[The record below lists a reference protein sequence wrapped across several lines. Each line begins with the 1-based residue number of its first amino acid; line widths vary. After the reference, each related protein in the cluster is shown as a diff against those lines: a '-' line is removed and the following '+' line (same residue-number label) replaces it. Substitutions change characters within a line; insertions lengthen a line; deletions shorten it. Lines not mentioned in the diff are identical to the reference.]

1 MPARKKKAQE
11 AESGP
16 QTQSGPAGQPA
27 SPGGQ
32 PARADGQPMAN
43 GGQPALANGQPMA
56 NGGQPSGGAPLG
68 DAAPPG
74 GARLPIGAAG
84 QPTPSGGVLRS
95 LRNWR
100 VRSRLM
106 ALIAIPTIA
115 AVVLGGSSIVASWQ
129 SAVAYQRVA
138 QLASLSSRLTG
149 VAYQLEAE
157 RDYTVSYIAGGSTSG
172 RAAVLAGHPSAG
184 QNALSLVKLQ
194 YAETNAKVAQVRA
207 GLGVLS
213 SGYPAAV
220 TLAAR
225 SVSLELASLNSLRAA
240 ALHTDLP
247 PLTVIND
254 YSNIIN
260 ALFGLDDQVALSSSN
275 SQLAS
280 TARAFGQI
288 ARVEN
293 EYSIQRAIVMYAL
306 TAGQYAPGMETLLTG
321 SVLRYDADYS
331 EFRNFA
337 TVQQQNE
344 FNSAMSGSLQ
354 GTFNSDRQIVIA
366 YGQTHSSFS
375 GAPIVAQDW
384 FGAASETISQV
395 HLFEQELV
403 QSALARATQLRQN
416 AIISAVVVGAAVLL
430 LLLLSLLLTVV
441 VGRSLVRPLRRLRAG
456 ALEVA
461 GVRLPETVRRM
472 SESSGEDIPIDVDP
486 IDVDSSDEIGEVA
499 RAFDQVHREALRL
512 AANEAALRGNVN
524 AMFVNLSRRS
534 QSLVERQIRLI
545 DELEQGE
552 QEPERLGSLFQL
564 DHLATRMRRNS
575 ENLLVLAGHDSSRR
589 WSQPV
594 SLVDVLRAA
603 ISEIEQYERVTLNVQ
618 PGISVRGPVVND
630 VVHLI
635 AELAE
640 NATSFSSSDTPV
652 AVSGHVLSSGGV
664 LLDIT
669 DQGVGMASDEMAHAN
684 WRLDN
689 PPVVD
694 VAVSRRMGLFV
705 VARLAAR
712 HGIRV
717 RLRPADEAGLTA
729 LVWLPDDVIV
739 GDDPVRSPA
748 TGSAFGEP
756 GTRPAIESAA
766 AAAAGA
772 GDWAGAYA
780 AASGAAGPGGYG
792 ALAAENQN
800 GRGALGP
807 HRVPGAGLH
816 PGHFGIAAT
825 GPIPA
830 IEAGGNGGPGGYQ
843 PGFTDGLAD
852 MSTDAIPVFDPSQT
866 PAWRRQPWRDD
877 APTIEQPAA
886 RQDFQYPAIQ
896 PSVGQPQIGQPRSGV
911 PGSGLPGSGVPGSGL
926 PRRQVP
932 GRAGPASAGVGEP
945 GFAGTSGPA
954 RPSLFDPAGSTA
966 AARFGE
972 RGEAAGAGFPPQSVG
987 AGQSGAGQS
996 SAGQS
1001 GAGQFAAAQ
1010 PGAPD
1015 SQSHAVV
1022 GAPVDGFGGFGG
1034 TFRARMA
1041 ASPGGDVIVPPAVS
1055 LSEANRLPIFEAVES
1070 DWFRRGR
1077 PSAEPPAGL
1086 GNGVQALT
1094 QGGHAPVQIPGAG
1107 SDPGWSSPGDEGW
1120 RAAAAAVVPASA
1132 GTTVAGLPR
1141 RVPRANLIPGSA
1153 AEPAAAAPVRSAAA
1167 TRDRF
1172 ASLQRGVRQARAES
1186 SGDWQS
1192 GADEGA
1198 GEE

>member
-1 MPARKKKAQE
+1 MPARKKKAQA

-16 QTQSGPAGQPA
+16 QTQSGSPGQPA

-32 PARADGQPMAN
+32 PARAGGQPTAN
-43 GGQPALANGQPMA
+43 GGQPALANGQPAA
-56 NGGQPSGGAPLG
+56 NGGLPSGGPPSGGAPLG

-337 TVQQQNE
+337 TVQQQNQ
-344 FNSAMSGSLQ
+344 FSSAMSGSLQ

-441 VGRSLVRPLRRLRAG
+441 IGRSLVRPLQRLRAG

-461 GVRLPETVRRM
+461 GIRLPETVRRM

-635 AELAE
+635 AELVE

-766 AAAAGA
+766 AVTSAAGDWP
-772 GDWAGAYA
+772 GDWAGDYA
-780 AASGAAGPGGYG
+780 AASGAAVPGGFG
-792 ALAAENQN
+792 TLAAEYQN

-807 HRVPGAGLH
+807 HRIPGAGLH

-830 IEAGGNGGPGGYQ
+830 IDAGSDGGHGGYQ
-843 PGFTDGLAD
+843 PGFADGPPG

-877 APTIEQPAA
+877 PPTIEQSAV

-896 PSVGQPQIGQPRSGV
+896 PQAGQYPAIQPQAGQPESGV
-911 PGSGLPGSGVPGSGL
+911 PGL
-926 PRRQVP
+926 PRRPVP
-932 GRAGPASAGVGEP
+932 GRAGSASAGAGEPGPGTP
-945 GFAGTSGPA
+945 GFAGTPGPA

-972 RGEAAGAGFPPQSVG
+972 SGDAAGAGFLPQSPVAG
-987 AGQSGAGQS
+987 QTSAGQSGAGQS
-996 SAGQS
+996 
-1001 GAGQFAAAQ
+1001 AAAQ

-1015 SQSHAVV
+1015 SQSRAMV
-1022 GAPVDGFGGFGG
+1022 GAPVDGLGGLGG
-1034 TFRARMA
+1034 TFRARPT
-1041 ASPGGDVIVPPAVS
+1041 SGGDVIVPPAVS
-1055 LSEANRLPIFEAVES
+1055 LAEANRLPIFEAVES

-1077 PSAEPPAGL
+1077 PPAEPPVGP
-1086 GNGVQALT
+1086 GNGVQALS
-1094 QGGHAPVQIPGAG
+1094 QGVQAPAQVPGAG
-1107 SDPGWSSPGDEGW
+1107 SEPGWSSPGDEGW

-1186 SGDWQS
+1186 SGERQS
-1192 GADEGA
+1192 GADDGA

>member
-1 MPARKKKAQE
+1 
-11 AESGP
+11 
-16 QTQSGPAGQPA
+16 
-27 SPGGQ
+27 
-32 PARADGQPMAN
+32 
-43 GGQPALANGQPMA
+43 
-56 NGGQPSGGAPLG
+56 
-68 DAAPPG
+68 
-74 GARLPIGAAG
+74 
-84 QPTPSGGVLRS
+84 
-95 LRNWR
+95 
-100 VRSRLM
+100 M

-129 SAVAYQRVA
+129 TAVAYQRVA
-138 QLASLSSRLTG
+138 QLASLSSKLTG

-194 YAETNAKVAQVRA
+194 YAETDAKVAQVRA

-213 SGYPAAV
+213 SGYPSAV
-220 TLAAR
+220 TLAAH
-225 SVSLELASLNSLRAA
+225 SVSLELASLNSLRTA
-240 ALHTDLP
+240 ALRTDLP

-306 TAGQYAPGMETLLTG
+306 TANHYGPGMETLLTG

-344 FNSAMSGSLQ
+344 FSSAMSGSLQ

-375 GAPIVAQDW
+375 GAPIIAQDW

-395 HLFEQELV
+395 HLFEQDLV
-403 QSALARATQLRQN
+403 QSALAKATLLRRN
-416 AIISAVVVGAAVLL
+416 AIISAAVVGAAVLV

-472 SESSGEDIPIDVDP
+472 SDSNGENIAIDVGP

-618 PGISVRGPVVND
+618 PGISIRGPVVND

-635 AELAE
+635 AELVE

-669 DQGVGMASDEMAHAN
+669 DQGVGMGSDEMSHAN

-739 GDDPVRSPA
+739 GDDPVRRPA
-748 TGSAFGEP
+748 AGSAFGES

-766 AAAAGA
+766 AAMAGA
-772 GDWAGAYA
+772 GDWTVDYA
-780 AASGAAGPGGYG
+780 AASGAAGPGAYG

-830 IEAGGNGGPGGYQ
+830 IDAGDDGAPGGYQ
-843 PGFTDGLAD
+843 PGFADAQAD
-852 MSTDAIPVFDPSQT
+852 MSADAVPVFDPSQT

-877 APTIEQPAA
+877 PPTIEQPPA
-886 RQDFQYPAIQ
+886 RHDFQYPAIQ
-896 PSVGQPQIGQPRSGV
+896 PSSGQPPLGQPQ
-911 PGSGLPGSGVPGSGL
+911 PGSGLPGSGLPGSGL
-926 PRRQVP
+926 PRRPVP
-932 GRAGPASAGVGEP
+932 GRSGSASAG
-945 GFAGTSGPA
+945 A
-954 RPSLFDPAGSTA
+954 
-966 AARFGE
+966 
-972 RGEAAGAGFPPQSVG
+972 
-987 AGQSGAGQS
+987 
-996 SAGQS
+996 
-1001 GAGQFAAAQ
+1001 
-1010 PGAPD
+1010 
-1015 SQSHAVV
+1015 
-1022 GAPVDGFGGFGG
+1022 
-1034 TFRARMA
+1034 
-1041 ASPGGDVIVPPAVS
+1041 
-1055 LSEANRLPIFEAVES
+1055 
-1070 DWFRRGR
+1070 
-1077 PSAEPPAGL
+1077 
-1086 GNGVQALT
+1086 
-1094 QGGHAPVQIPGAG
+1094 
-1107 SDPGWSSPGDEGW
+1107 
-1120 RAAAAAVVPASA
+1120 
-1132 GTTVAGLPR
+1132 
-1141 RVPRANLIPGSA
+1141 
-1153 AEPAAAAPVRSAAA
+1153 
-1167 TRDRF
+1167 
-1172 ASLQRGVRQARAES
+1172 
-1186 SGDWQS
+1186 
-1192 GADEGA
+1192 
-1198 GEE
+1198 

>member
-1 MPARKKKAQE
+1 SP
-11 AESGP
+11 
-16 QTQSGPAGQPA
+16 PAGGPEL
-27 SPGGQ
+27 PG
-32 PARADGQPMAN
+32 
-43 GGQPALANGQPMA
+43 
-56 NGGQPSGGAPLG
+56 SVPLS
-68 DAAPPG
+68 DAAPPA
-74 GARLPIGAAG
+74 GARPPIGSVG
-84 QPTPSGGVLRS
+84 QPVPSGGVLRS

-106 ALIAIPTIA
+106 ALIAIPTVA

-138 QLASLSSRLTG
+138 QLASLSSKLTA

-184 QNALSLVKLQ
+184 QSALNLVKLQ
-194 YAETNAKVAQVRA
+194 YTETDAKVAQVRA
-207 GLGVLS
+207 DLAVLR
-213 SGYPAAV
+213 SGYSSAV
-220 TLAAR
+220 ILAAH
-225 SVSLELASLNSLRAA
+225 SVSLELGSLNSLRSA
-240 ALHTDLP
+240 ALRTNLP

-306 TAGQYAPGMETLLTG
+306 TAGHYAPGMETLLTG

-337 TVQQQNE
+337 TIQQQNE
-344 FNSAMSGSLQ
+344 FSSAMSGSLQ

-366 YGQTHSSFS
+366 YGQTHSSFA

-384 FGAASETISQV
+384 FGAASETISQI

-403 QSALARATQLRQN
+403 QSALARATLLRRN
-416 AIISAVVVGAAVLL
+416 AIISAVVVGSAVVL
-430 LLLLSLLLTVV
+430 LLLLSLLLTVM

-472 SESSGEDIPIDVDP
+472 SESSGESTPIDVDP

-512 AANEAALRGNVN
+512 ASNEAALRGNVN

-635 AELAE
+635 AELVE

-669 DQGVGMASDEMAHAN
+669 DQGVGMGSDEMAHAN

-739 GDDPVRSPA
+739 GDEPVR
-748 TGSAFGEP
+748 
-756 GTRPAIESAA
+756 RP
-766 AAAAGA
+766 GA
-772 GDWAGAYA
+772 GSVFSESGPGPTIEPAMAGSGDWTADYA
-780 AASGAAGPGGYG
+780 AASAAGPGSYG
-792 ALAAENQN
+792 ALAENQN
-800 GRGALGP
+800 GRGTLGP

-816 PGHFGIAAT
+816 PGHFGMAGT
-825 GPIPA
+825 GSVPA
-830 IEAGGNGGPGGYQ
+830 IDAGDDGGVGGRQ
-843 PGFTDGLAD
+843 PGFADGQAGT
-852 MSTDAIPVFDPSQT
+852 SADAIPVFDPSQT

-877 APTIEQPAA
+877 PPTIEQSAA
-886 RQDFQYPAIQ
+886 RQELQYPAIEPTAGQSQ
-896 PSVGQPQIGQPRSGV
+896 PSV
-911 PGSGLPGSGVPGSGL
+911 PGSGVPGSSL
-926 PRRQVP
+926 PRRPVP
-932 GRAGPASAGVGEP
+932 GRAGPASAWDGEI
-945 GFAGTSGPA
+945 GSAGTPGPA
-954 RPSLFDPAGSTA
+954 RPSLFDPAGFTSP
-966 AARFGE
+966 ARFGA
-972 RGEAAGAGFPPQSVG
+972 RGESAGAGFAPTSAVPGQSDAG
-987 AGQSGAGQS
+987 QSDAGQSDAGQSGAPG
-996 SAGQS
+996 SA
-1001 GAGQFAAAQ
+1001 
-1010 PGAPD
+1010 
-1015 SQSHAVV
+1015 SHAIV
-1022 GAPVDGFGGFGG
+1022 GAPVDGFRAFGG
-1034 TFRARMA
+1034 TFGARPV
-1041 ASPGGDVIVPPAVS
+1041 ASSGGDVIVPPAVS
-1055 LSEANRLPIFEAVES
+1055 LGETNRLPIFEAVES

-1077 PSAEPPAGL
+1077 PSLESSAGA
-1086 GNGVQALT
+1086 GKGDQA
-1094 QGGHAPVQIPGAG
+1094 QSRGGQAPVQGPGAG
-1107 SDPGWSSPGDEGW
+1107 SESGWSSPGDEGW
-1120 RAAAAAVVPASA
+1120 RVAAAAVVPASA
-1132 GTTVAGLPR
+1132 GTTGAGLPR

-1153 AEPAAAAPVRSAAA
+1153 AEPTTAAPARSAAA

-1172 ASLQRGVRQARAES
+1172 ASLQRGVRQARAKS
-1186 SGDWQS
+1186 SGERQS
-1192 GADEGA
+1192 GADDGA